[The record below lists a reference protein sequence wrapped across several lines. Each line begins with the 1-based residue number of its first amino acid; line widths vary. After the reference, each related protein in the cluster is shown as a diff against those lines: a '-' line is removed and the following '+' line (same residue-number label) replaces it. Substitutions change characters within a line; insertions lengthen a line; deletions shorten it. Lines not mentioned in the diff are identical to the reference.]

1 MSSHFETYR
10 LHRSRCRGG
19 FAKINNEHSSNEGV
33 IPLSLAITLADL
45 QNQSGAV
52 FADDSV
58 AAPLHYG
65 NPHGEYAIADAEAGV
80 VDFSQRSHLELTGD
94 DRVKFLQNFCTND
107 LLPLQPGQGCE
118 AFLTS
123 LKGKVLA
130 HLFVFIGK
138 DHLTIESAA
147 GTADVIAAHLDK
159 YLIAEDVEIHPRSDD
174 WGEFFLAG
182 PDCSH
187 RLSDLG
193 IAVED
198 LLPNCHRAVDIDG
211 IPLNIRRVN
220 WTSQPGFS
228 LIMARSE
235 LAAIWS
241 RLIDGGFRAVGSQ
254 AFHALRIEACMP
266 WDRVDITDDNL
277 AQEVART
284 DQAISFSKGCYLGQ
298 EPIARIDALGHV
310 NRELRGLH
318 LTAGPIPPSGT
329 PIVSRDGGNP
339 IGEITSAALSYRN
352 DLPVALAYL
361 RRNHVQSGVTVLVEQ
376 SDEPTPATVF
386 WHE

>member
-1 MSSHFETYR
+1 M
-10 LHRSRCRGG
+10 
-19 FAKINNEHSSNEGV
+19 
-33 IPLSLAITLADL
+33 SLAITLADL
-45 QNQSGAV
+45 QKQSGAV
-52 FADDSV
+52 FAEDSV

-80 VDFSQRSHLELTGD
+80 VDFSQRCHFELTGS
-94 DRVKFLQNFCTND
+94 DRVNFLQNFCTND

-130 HLFVFIGK
+130 HLFVFV
-138 DHLTIESAA
+138 DENRLCIEAAA

-159 YLIAEDVEIHPRSDD
+159 YLIAEDVEIHPRSDE
-174 WGEFFLAG
+174 WGEFLLTG
-182 PDCSH
+182 PDCAH
-187 RLSDLG
+187 RLSGLG

-198 LLPNCHRAVDIDG
+198 LLPYGHRAVDIDG
-211 IPLNIRRVN
+211 IPLTIRRVN

-228 LIMARSE
+228 LVMARSE

-241 RLIDGGFRAVGSQ
+241 RLIDGGIRPVGSQ

-310 NRELRGLH
+310 NRELRGLR
-318 LTAGPIPPSGT
+318 LTAGPVPPIGT
-329 PIVSRDGGNP
+329 PILGKEGGNA

-361 RRNHVQSGVTVLVEQ
+361 RRNHVQPGGTVLVEQ
-376 SDEPTPATVF
+376 SDEPIPATVF